1 MRVKFAGELMNSEKG
16 PLPALNA
23 LAEIRKIFMNLIKWL
38 FKVASESKGS
48 FSYVPAKVLLGQ
60 LT

>member
-23 LAEIRKIFMNLIKWL
+23 LAEIRKIFMNLMKWL

-48 FSYVPAKVLLGQ
+48 FSHVPAKVY
-60 LT
+60 